1 MKKSRNLRRS
11 KIAATE
17 DDGKELEVAATN
29 QNIEESVA
37 PEQVKM
43 AQKQRL
49 KQRKA
54 EKKLSVL
61 SFDEDV
67 PDQPPP
73 RIKPLRIPI
82 PPPALHEVKAP
93 SHTQMSAAGEYTAER
108 IAELQQASKQLPK
121 YAQVEVETS
130 KAEGMPIQEE
140 GNDDDLSNIDE
151 DSVLMAKALRQ
162 RQKEKTHEPMMSLD
176 RDANSGK
183 IACFAII
190 IGVMFF

>member
-17 DDGKELEVAATN
+17 EDGKELEVAATT

-43 AQKQRL
+43 AQMQRL
-49 KQRKA
+49 KQRKS

-82 PPPALHEVKAP
+82 PPALHEVKAP

-121 YAQVEVETS
+121 YAQGEVETS
-130 KAEGMPIQEE
+130 KAEGFPIQEE
-140 GNDDDLSNIDE
+140 GNDDDLSDIDE

-162 RQKEKTHEPMMSLD
+162 RQKEKTREPMMLLD
-176 RDANSGK
+176 GDANGGK

-190 IGVMFF
+190 IVT